1 MVQRWLIHSLASK
14 LIPQFDVSFCHPLA
28 VIIPA
33 KGNGH
38 KAATTAFESD
48 SIHDV
53 SARGEMLQE
62 LVIHK

>member
-14 LIPQFDVSFCHPLA
+14 LNSSVQSKFLSSLGGYH
-28 VIIPA
+28 PA
-33 KGNGH
+33 KGNGP